1 MAMRFI
7 IRGLLVIA
15 ALLLITYL
23 LRDVLDQSWVDR
35 HVRDRGLIGQ
45 VFFVGLCSLLAS
57 VGLSRQIIAFLAGY
71 GFGFSSG
78 VLLAMLAVVSGCI
91 ITFCVARL
99 LLRDFLLKRF
109 SGRVRRVDEFIRE
122 NTFSTT
128 LLIRLLP
135 LGSNWMFNIAAG
147 VSAVRSLPFFL
158 GSALGYIPQ
167 MIIFT
172 LLGSGVSVDQFWQI
186 AIALAMF
193 VVAAVLGSYLYRK
206 YLKQL
211 LPDTETET
219 TQALRSGSTT
229 G

>member
-1 MAMRFI
+1 MRFI

-35 HVRDRGLIGQ
+35 HVRDRGVIGQ
-45 VFFVGLCSLLAS
+45 VFFVGLCGLLAS

-91 ITFCVARL
+91 ITFCVARW

-206 YLKQL
+206 YLKQR
-211 LPDTETET
+211 LPDRETEA
-219 TQALRSGSTT
+219 TQSLRSGSTT

>member
-7 IRGLLVIA
+7 VRGLLVITV
-15 ALLLITYL
+15 LLLITYL
-23 LRDVLDQSWVDR
+23 LRDVLDQAWVDR
-35 HVRDRGLIGQ
+35 YVRDRGLIGEI
-45 VFFVGLCSLLAS
+45 VFAGLCALLAS

-71 GFGFSSG
+71 GFGFSRG
-78 VLLAMLAVVSGCI
+78 VLLAMLAEVSGCI
-91 ITFCVARL
+91 ITFCIARF
-99 LLRDFLLKRF
+99 LLRGLLLKRY
-109 SGRVRRVDEFIRE
+109 SARVRRVDEFIRE

-172 LLGSGVSVDQFWQI
+172 LLGSGVSVDQSWQI
-186 AIALAMF
+186 AIAVAMF
-193 VVAAVLGSYLYRK
+193 VAAAVLGSYLYRK
-206 YLKQL
+206 YLKER
-211 LPDTETET
+211 LPDEGPES
-219 TQALRSGSTT
+219 TQHLRNGSAT